1 MASLAQFLAT
11 LRNDTRLAVVLPV
24 KVISNEVGVAPQ
36 WSCTYEVS
44 LRGARLKQ
52 VAGVSEAGQE
62 IWIKR
67 HNSKAR
73 YRVVW
78 VGRPESAEAGQF
90 AAECLDPTVI
100 WENEVTARLR

>member
-1 MASLAQFLAT
+1 MATLAQFLAT
-11 LRNDTRLAVVLPV
+11 LRNDVRLAVVLPV
-24 KVISNEVGVAPQ
+24 KVISNEIGVAPQ

-67 HNSKAR
+67 HNSKAK
-73 YRVVW
+73 YRVIW
-78 VGRPESAEAGQF
+78 IGKPGTADAGQF
-90 AAECLDPTVI
+90 AVECLENTVI
-100 WENEVTARLR
+100 WEGDVASRLR